1 MRTKMVLPIVV
12 DSEEELRNSKI
23 HPNSSFVFTVRISDL
38 SKTIVGFLL
47 TQVNSSSSSSSSSIK
62 SALLF

>member
-47 TQVNSSSSSSSSSIK
+47 TQVNSSSSSSSIIK